1 LSRRRRKKNKQPEY
15 KLYAFEPTEENLK
28 AVQDSRFYRITTKY
42 ILLYDCNQRTT
53 NYNVIGEN
61 ELHYLSYQD
70 KQWLLDCNMAI
81 IAEETKHNEAKIAN
95 SMGLMIDRLEVAL
108 ESERA
113 KDLND
118 NAGKQD

>member
-1 LSRRRRKKNKQPEY
+1 M
-15 KLYAFEPTEENLK
+15 
-28 AVQDSRFYRITTKY
+28 
-42 ILLYDCNQRTT
+42 
-53 NYNVIGEN
+53 IGEN